1 MRTGRF
7 VANLAAFLTTG
18 GLGIVLI
25 IAGSGGLS
33 LSSVTTFFDDLPG
46 TILLILL
53 GVIQVL
59 AAVRFLL
66 AMAEDRLNAVVFSR
80 EGEWGRIELTPHAI
94 RELISGVLRDE
105 IGLDQFGV
113 RLRHE
118 GDGIGIVVR
127 TTVSPEQRVTDIG
140 ERIQRE
146 LSAQVADRTGV
157 EVREVSVLVRSIRAA
172 EAAKPQETERSDDA
186 LDAER

>member
-18 GLGIVLI
+18 GLGVVLI

-33 LSSVTTFFDDLPG
+33 LSSVTSFFDDLPG

-53 GVIQVL
+53 GAIQVL
-59 AAVRFLL
+59 AAVHFLL
-66 AMAEDRLNAVVFSR
+66 VMAEDRLNAVVFSR

-105 IGLDQFGV
+105 IGLDHFGV

-118 GDGIGIVVR
+118 GDGVGIIIR
-127 TTVSPEQRVTDIG
+127 TTVSPTQRVTDIG

-146 LSAQVADRTGV
+146 LSAQVTDRTGV
-157 EVREVSVLVRSIRAA
+157 EVREVSVLVRGIRAP
-172 EAAKPQETERSDDA
+172 EATKPEETERSGDA